1 MEIKL
6 NQQNIEQ
13 IIKIKKL
20 IKLEEDLIDFNA
32 EHDDITTEK
41 IRSCGVI
48 LEREVKD
55 FFNNF
60 ELEIKN
66 IIIFKNNACIIKSL
80 V

>member
-6 NQQNIEQ
+6 SQQNIEQ

-20 IKLEEDLIDFNA
+20 IKYEERLIDFSV
-32 EHDDITTEK
+32 EHDDITTEN
-41 IRSCGVI
+41 IRSCGTI

-66 IIIFKNNACIIKSL
+66 IIIFKKHE
-80 V
+80 

>member
-6 NQQNIEQ
+6 SSKNIEQ

-20 IKLEEDLIDFNA
+20 IKLEERLIDFQV
-32 EHDDITTEK
+32 EHDHITTEK
-41 IRSCGVI
+41 IRSCGAI

-66 IIIFKNNACIIKSL
+66 IIIFKNNA
-80 V
+80 

>member
-1 MEIKL
+1 LDKIINKIMEIKL
-6 NQQNIEQ
+6 TQQNIEQ

-20 IKLEEDLIDFNA
+20 IKHEESLIDFNV
-32 EHDDITTEK
+32 EHDDITSEK

-60 ELEIKN
+60 ELEIK
-66 IIIFKNNACIIKSL
+66 I
-80 V
+80 

>member
-6 NQQNIEQ
+6 TAKNIEQ

-20 IKLEEDLIDFNA
+20 IKLEEDLIDFNV
-32 EHDDITTEK
+32 EHDDIATEK

-48 LEREVKD
+48 LEKEVKD

-66 IIIFKNNACIIKSL
+66 IIIFKNNT
-80 V
+80 

>member
-6 NQQNIEQ
+6 SSQNIKQ
-13 IIKIKKL
+13 IINIKKL
-20 IKLEEDLIDFNA
+20 IQLEEDLIDFNV

-60 ELEIKN
+60 ELEVKN
-66 IIIFKNNACIIKSL
+66 I
-80 V
+80 

>member
-6 NQQNIEQ
+6 TAENIKQ

-20 IKLEEDLIDFNA
+20 IKLEEDLIDFNV

-66 IIIFKNNACIIKSL
+66 IIIFKNNA
-80 V
+80 

>member
-6 NQQNIEQ
+6 SQQNIEQ
-13 IIKIKKL
+13 IINIKKL
-20 IKLEEDLIDFNA
+20 IKREENLIDFQV

-41 IRSCGVI
+41 IRSCGTI

-66 IIIFKNNACIIKSL
+66 IIIFKNNA
-80 V
+80 

>member
-6 NQQNIEQ
+6 TAENIEQ

-20 IKLEEDLIDFNA
+20 IKLEEDLIDFSV

-41 IRSCGVI
+41 IRLCGVI
-48 LEREVKD
+48 LERKVKN

-66 IIIFKNNACIIKSL
+66 IIIFKNNA
-80 V
+80 